1 MSVYKVRKF
10 ETLPGVFK
18 AAARTAWRDAKQ
30 GDGYLY
36 KTLGGELIERIS
48 APGVLDDE
56 YVWSVIDPAG
66 LIH

>member
-36 KTLGGELIERIS
+36 KTLAGSLVERI
-48 APGVLDDE
+48 PTPEVLGDE
-56 YVWSVIDPAG
+56 YIWDVIDPAG